1 MSNSRVMR
9 ERKCSRLVSFSDFKG
24 SDNEDSDFSESGS
37 EFVPEENESIQTNNE
52 LDEVSVEHSFP
63 PILTVTMLCIVK
75 TITNIVL
82 EC

>member
-9 ERKCSRLVSFSDFKG
+9 ERKCSKLVSFSDFKG

-52 LDEVSVEHSFP
+52 SGKCG
-63 PILTVTMLCIVK
+63 T
-75 TITNIVL
+75 
-82 EC
+82 